1 MATISTILRNPLGL
15 SPSPSPRNQRFF
27 HQREQQH
34 QHEDRAEPR
43 TSKSSIMGRASLANL
58 LIFGFLAIVAKAVY
72 TTKLVPYEEN
82 GKSYQCK
89 CSPADDCW
97 PKANLWDALNITVG
111 GNLIKNVPPAA
122 VCYNQYR
129 GVSTFD
135 AGKCAEATA
144 KWTDERWQISQP
156 ASQLWTWGS
165 NNTCELTTDPTKTCT
180 LGNYPEY
187 VIIARNKMHIKA
199 GVDFART
206 KNLRLVIRNTGHDFE
221 GRSAGAG
228 SLAINTHNFKDISF
242 VNNYAGPGDYKG
254 PAMTIGAGVQGY
266 EISDAAHARNPP
278 QNVVTGECETVG
290 VAGGFMGGGGHGPLS
305 GLYGFGADN
314 ALSFE
319 VLTAAGDFITAN
331 QNSNSDLYY
340 ALKGGGPGNYAV
352 VLSVTLKT
360 YPDTTSGAA
369 LFLNV
374 NATTGANFTQVT
386 KAVNKLH
393 ELGNQMVDQGLY
405 AIYELYP
412 PVIGGALHIQPIMG
426 MNKTAAQLTAIMQP
440 LFSYLQSEG
449 IPYDTGVKEY
459 PNYYTLFHDFFEP
472 EAAAQNGLTGGWVFT
487 HQDMRQNNQAAVADA
502 IQLALA
508 PTSDKFGIVISHL
521 FDPGMTVKTPQS
533 ATHPKWRGAT
543 MRTMAILPQ
552 ALDATWA
559 QKLALN
565 DLMVNTITEKFKQA
579 APNGLAYVN
588 ENYAFMKNWQDAF
601 WGPIYPTLAAT
612 KKKWDPNGVFFSWS
626 TPGSED
632 WTVVDYLN
640 RLCKKK

>member
-1 MATISTILRNPLGL
+1 MATIITILRNPLGL
-15 SPSPSPRNQRFF
+15 SPAPSPRAQRF
-27 HQREQQH
+27 QDYQENQPDTRS
-34 QHEDRAEPR
+34 A
-43 TSKSSIMGRASLANL
+43 SNSIMGRLSLTHL
-58 LIFGFLAIVAKAVY
+58 LIIGIFSLVVKAVV
-72 TTKLVPYEEN
+72 TNRLVPYSEN
-82 GKSYQCK
+82 GKSYECK

-97 PKANLWDALNITVG
+97 PKADAWVKLNVSVG
-111 GNLIKNVPPAA
+111 GNLIQNIPPAA

-129 GVSTFD
+129 GISTYNS
-135 AGKCAEATA
+135 AKCAEATA

-165 NNTCELTTDPTKTCT
+165 NNTCELTTDPTRNCSS
-180 LGNYPEY
+180 GNYPEY
-187 VIIARNKMHIKA
+187 VIIAKTKAHIKA
-199 GVDFART
+199 GVDFARSR
-206 KNLRLVIRNTGHDFE
+206 NIRLVIRNTGHDFE

-242 VNNYAGPGDYKG
+242 VDSYSGPGDYRG
-254 PAMTIGAGVQGY
+254 SAITIGAGVQGY

-278 QNVVTGECETVG
+278 QNMLMGECETVG

-305 GLYGFGADN
+305 NLYGFGADN
-314 ALSFE
+314 ALSFD
-319 VLTAAGDFITAN
+319 VVTAAGDFITAN
-331 QNSNSDLYY
+331 SQTNSDLYY

-360 YPDTTSGAA
+360 HPDTTRGAG
-369 LFLNV
+369 LYLNV
-374 NATTGANFTQVT
+374 NGTTGASFDQVM

-393 ELGNQMVDQGLY
+393 ELGNQFVDNGLY
-405 AIYELYP
+405 VIYELYP
-412 PVIGGALHIQPIMG
+412 AVIGGALHIQPIMG
-426 MNKTAAQLTAIMQP
+426 MNKTAAQLTAIVQP
-440 LFSYLQSEG
+440 LLSYLDSQN
-449 IPYDTGVKEY
+449 IPYDSGVKEY
-459 PNYYTLFHDFFEP
+459 PNYYTLFHDIFEP

-487 HQDMRQNNQAAVADA
+487 HQDMVQSNQGAVADA
-502 IQLALA
+502 IKLALA
-508 PTSDKFGIVISHL
+508 PAADKFGIVISHM

-533 ATHPKWRGAT
+533 ATHPRWRGAT

-601 WGPIYPTLAAT
+601 WGPIYSKLVAT
-612 KKKWDPNGVFFSWS
+612 KKKWDPNGIFFSWS
-626 TPGSED
+626 TPGSEE